1 MKLKYFFLDVF
12 TRRAF
17 AGNQLAVVLMQD
29 WLDAG
34 TLLNIARE
42 FGFSETA
49 FLKPNRVG
57 GYDMAIYTPT
67 VVLPFAGHPT
77 SALRC

>member
-29 WLDAG
+29 WLDAD

-49 FLKPNRVG
+49 FLKPMVKFVE
-57 GYDMAIYTPT
+57 T
-67 VVLPFAGHPT
+67 VRPVADSATKGAG
-77 SALRC
+77 